1 MISRPLDPGEA
12 FFFLSDHVSCMNF
25 VVLAERTG
33 TLQPERIRRALDTVQ
48 QEHAL
53 LQTRISWTED
63 TGLRFEPAPGAAIDL
78 LCHASSTADW
88 PGLIEQELAN
98 PFALGVADPVL
109 P

>member
-33 TLQPERIRRALDTVQ
+33 MLAPERIRHALNTVQ

-53 LQTRISWTED
+53 LQTQISWTEEN
-63 TGLRFEPAPGAAIDL
+63 GLRFEPAPGALIEL
-78 LCHASSTADW
+78 LCHQSGTEQW
-88 PGLIEQELAN
+88 PSLIEQELSS
-98 PFALGVADPVL
+98 PFAPGTAPLMR
-109 P
+109 